1 MALGVERCNNSSDCL
16 CCALVTTS
24 SIQSPI
30 IIAHLHRRAKTWQ
43 SYSTRRHD
51 AGGSPHR
58 DMPQIIVKNHL
69 DKNTLRCVQI
79 SAKARVISASHGKIN
94 LKASFKE
101 NRQRNNI
108 VFRFLHEQ
116 GRTGLGVCCVNHIE
130 LIRGSEHR
138 KCNICDFSLNAIT
151 RDTHKLN
158 TRAGPLGPLYNAGHS
173 TAI

>member
-16 CCALVTTS
+16 GCALVTTS
-24 SIQSPI
+24 NIQSPI
-30 IIAHLHRRAKTWQ
+30 IIAHLHRRATTWQ
-43 SYSTRRHD
+43 GY
-51 AGGSPHR
+51 
-58 DMPQIIVKNHL
+58 
-69 DKNTLRCVQI
+69 
-79 SAKARVISASHGKIN
+79 KARVISAPHGKIN
-94 LKASFKE
+94 FKASFKE

-108 VFRFLHEQ
+108 VFCFLHEQ